1 MARQTRSYR
10 PLRAR
15 GMALLLVVISLA
27 LISAVVTD
35 LLVEEQSQY
44 QVALRQRD
52 ALKAEALAE
61 SGLNIASLFLT
72 IEAPIQGYF
81 TQFASFGVPLPKHT
95 VWEMLS
101 IDSNL
106 LGGLIS
112 GDLATTLG
120 MDVSE
125 AVKKRKEEEKKKL
138 DEKMKEREQKTRTKT
153 GLFIPPEGG
162 FGAFEGSFNVAMT
175 DEESKISF
183 RAWAAEPVQA
193 DRSKTRKLLAALF
206 VPIKYD
212 PLFKKVSRAELIAN
226 IYDYLD
232 VDEVRINPNAPSDSW
247 GTPFGGSERDLYLS
261 TKGVFPKNAYFDSL
275 GELNLVP
282 GFTDRHMEAF
292 GDALTI
298 YGQGQKINILSAKEP
313 VIEPLIR
320 YCAQNDLEPNLQQ
333 QIWVD
338 TAVKKWMQ
346 YKTMGGGPVNE
357 AGFMQ
362 FLKTL
367 PLSVNQKDCQD
378 ILGVESKNFTLKS
391 QATVNGVS
399 RTLTLVARVNKGEQ
413 ERYYF
418 RGQ

>member
-1 MARQTRSYR
+1 MARQTHISR

-15 GMALLLVVISLA
+15 GMALLMVVISLA

-61 SGLNIASLFLT
+61 SGLNLSQMFLS
-72 IEAPIQGYF
+72 IQSAIQSYF
-81 TQFASFGVPLPKHT
+81 TQFAAMGVPLPSQT

-112 GDLATTLG
+112 GELATTLG
-120 MDVSE
+120 VDVSE

-138 DEKMKEREQKTRTKT
+138 DEKMKEREKKTRSDTN
-153 GLFIPPEGG
+153 LFIAPEGG
-162 FGAFEGSFNVAMT
+162 FGAFEGSFTVAVT

-183 RAWAAEPVQA
+183 RKWTDLPAP
-193 DRSKTRKLLAALF
+193 DRVKIRKLLAALF
-206 VPIKYD
+206 VPVKYEG
-212 PLFKKVSRAELIAN
+212 LFKKVSRAELIAN

-232 VDEVRINPNAPSDSW
+232 VDEVRINPNATGDSW
-247 GTPFGGSERDLYLS
+247 GMPFGGSERELYLS
-261 TKGVFPKNAYFDSL
+261 TKGIFPKNAYFDSL
-275 GELNLVP
+275 DELNLVP
-282 GFTDRHMEAF
+282 GFTDGHYDAF
-292 GDALTI
+292 SSALTI
-298 YGQGQKINILSAKEP
+298 YGQDQKINILSAKEP

-320 YCAQNDLEPNLQQ
+320 YCAQNDLDPNLQQ
-333 QIWVD
+333 QAWVD
-338 TAVKKWMQ
+338 TAVKKWTQ
-346 YKTMGGGPVNE
+346 YKTTGGGPVSPE
-357 AGFMQ
+357 GFVK
-362 FLKTL
+362 FLTAL
-367 PLSVNQKDCQD
+367 PLSIDKKACQD
-378 ILGVESKNFTLKS
+378 ILGVVSQNFTLKS

-399 RTLTLVARVNKGEQ
+399 RTLTLVARVNNGSQ

>member
-1 MARQTRSYR
+1 MARQAHFPSK
-10 PLRAR
+10 LRAR
-15 GMALLLVVISLA
+15 GMALLMVVISLA

-35 LLVEEQSQY
+35 LLVEQQSQY

-61 SGLNIASLFLT
+61 GGLNIAQLFLT
-72 IEAPIQGYF
+72 IQNGIQGYF
-81 TQFASFGVPLPKHT
+81 TQFAAMGVPLPKHT

-138 DEKMKEREQKTRTKT
+138 DEKMKEREAKTRSTT
-153 GLFIPPEGG
+153 GFFIPPEGG
-162 FGAFEGSFNVAMT
+162 FGAFEGSFTVGIT

-183 RAWAAEPVQA
+183 RDWKDPKPQTLV
-193 DRSKTRKLLAALF
+193 KTRKLLASLF
-206 VPIKYD
+206 VPTKYD
-212 PLFKKVSRAELIAN
+212 PLFKKVNRADLIAN

-232 VDEVRINPNAPSDSW
+232 VDEVRINPNAIGNDW
-247 GTPFGGSERDLYLS
+247 GMAFGGSERDLYLDS
-261 TKGVFPKNAYFDSL
+261 KGISPKNAYFDSL

-282 GFTDRHMEAF
+282 GFTDKHFEAF
-292 GDALTI
+292 SDALTI
-298 YGQGQKINILSAKEP
+298 YGQDQKINILSAKEP

-320 YCAQNDLEPNLQQ
+320 YCAKNELDPNLQQ
-333 QIWVD
+333 QPWVD
-338 TAVKKWMQ
+338 TAVKRWMT
-346 YKTMGGGPVNE
+346 YKSSGAGPVSVD
-357 AGFMQ
+357 GFVK
-362 FLKTL
+362 FLSTL
-367 PLSVNQKDCQD
+367 PMSVNQQECQG
-378 ILGVESKNFTLKS
+378 ILGVASQNFTLKS

-399 RTLTLVARVNKGEQ
+399 RTLTLVARVNKGVQ